1 MTFEEPIKI
10 FKDWK
15 EYMEIAD
22 KLGKLFILVPESF
35 LPYPVETLEQAMN
48 IVAKSYFDS
57 GNKRA
62 ADDIQ
67 ESMGKYLTGYYL
79 PVEGHVVIGNKL
91 TDEEVLKKM
100 KMELDFMFEHP
111 ELLKIKLGSLKKA
124 KESWSKFKSGDI
136 TNVENDLVD

>member
-1 MTFEEPIKI
+1 
-10 FKDWK
+10 
-15 EYMEIAD
+15 
-22 KLGKLFILVPESF
+22 
-35 LPYPVETLEQAMN
+35 
-48 IVAKSYFDS
+48 
-57 GNKRA
+57 
-62 ADDIQ
+62 
-67 ESMGKYLTGYYL
+67 MGKYLTGYYL